1 MPNWTA
7 SRYFFKAKLHNSEQI
22 ILRDINQHLESISSK
37 ELSLHKF
44 DLFALENRL
53 GRWSSQTNNLYSL
66 MGVNS
71 LNIYNCRKI
80 IFDWMRIPRAL
91 RSANIIHSTI
101 YETINHKL
109 KRYPFN
115 QDNKFNWVK
124 KRPFTFLMATYLKQ
138 FFLTKRKK

>member
-1 MPNWTA
+1 
-7 SRYFFKAKLHNSEQI
+7 
-22 ILRDINQHLESISSK
+22 LRDIKQHLSSISSR
-37 ELSLHKF
+37 ELNKHKF

-91 RSANIIHSTI
+91 RSANIIHNTI
-101 YETINHKL
+101 NDTINHKL
-109 KRYPFN
+109 KEYPFN
-115 QDNKFNWVK
+115 QDNKFDWIK
-124 KRPFTFLMATYLKQ
+124 KRPFIFLIATYLKQ
-138 FFLTKRKK
+138 LLFAKDKKY